1 MNRSISSMED
11 ARLDHLGYRQELS
24 RKLRT
29 RDVLGLAIAN
39 VSPTMA
45 VLLLTSG
52 VFSIGG
58 TFAIGA
64 DGILAIVVV
73 LISMCLGELG
83 SLFPVAGGMYSLIR
97 FVLPEPLAFIALF
110 NYLIQ
115 GVILP
120 ASIALGIGQ
129 FVENLFPRI
138 QVSDAYIAIIA
149 VAIAVAI
156 ALVRVEMGAFVT
168 MAMVAVELLV
178 LGTVTIA
185 ALLHPHQALFQVTF
199 HPIAL
204 VGQHLVPVTIGMM
217 AASLAPA
224 FNIINGYDATL
235 GFSEELMGGP
245 RTLART
251 VRIAAMT
258 AAIAIVVP
266 LTSAVIST
274 PDLVVFFRSPSPVIE
289 SVQASLGSNFR
300 IVLDIGVCIAL
311 FNSMLVYFMY
321 FGRVFYTT
329 GRDQL
334 WWASANR
341 VVSHINR
348 FRSPGWC
355 VVFLALPTAALLFLS
370 QLNWLIIFSGT
381 VTTVVYFFIG
391 LAAIWS
397 RRKFANEA
405 PPYRMPMW
413 PLAPGIVVLFTA
425 FAIATQEIQYLVG
438 ELVLAGM
445 AIVFFTASRWWWRKE
460 PRELAQSSVEK
471 QRLEG

>member
-1 MNRSISSMED
+1 MED

-64 DGILAIVVV
+64 DAILAIVVV
-73 LISMCLGELG
+73 LISICLGELG

-149 VAIAVAI
+149 VAISGAI

-235 GFSEELMGGP
+235 GL
-245 RTLART
+245 
-251 VRIAAMT
+251 
-258 AAIAIVVP
+258 
-266 LTSAVIST
+266 
-274 PDLVVFFRSPSPVIE
+274 
-289 SVQASLGSNFR
+289 
-300 IVLDIGVCIAL
+300 
-311 FNSMLVYFMY
+311 
-321 FGRVFYTT
+321 
-329 GRDQL
+329 
-334 WWASANR
+334 
-341 VVSHINR
+341 
-348 FRSPGWC
+348 
-355 VVFLALPTAALLFLS
+355 
-370 QLNWLIIFSGT
+370 
-381 VTTVVYFFIG
+381 
-391 LAAIWS
+391 
-397 RRKFANEA
+397 
-405 PPYRMPMW
+405 
-413 PLAPGIVVLFTA
+413 
-425 FAIATQEIQYLVG
+425 
-438 ELVLAGM
+438 
-445 AIVFFTASRWWWRKE
+445 
-460 PRELAQSSVEK
+460 
-471 QRLEG
+471 